1 MDFRVAFAKMDPAA
15 LINGEELAIL
25 LCTTYRN
32 ILVMKTRGQL
42 PPTAFPARKINRWN
56 VAVVRNWLL
65 PNADTQE
72 ASDDVVGGRGQRC
85 NVSELRRRPTGRP
98 RAQVERL

>member
-65 PNADTQE
+65 PAGDGVGVDNGGLDG
-72 ASDDVVGGRGQRC
+72 ASTAN
-85 NVSELRRRPTGRP
+85 NVRELTRRPIGRP
-98 RAQVERL
+98 RAQVDRL